1 MLIHDDISRRAKGI
15 RMLLLD
21 VDGVLTRGDIIYT
34 ALGDEVKQFSVKD
47 GMGIRLLMDAGIEV
61 GIVTARRAPA
71 LTARLENLG
80 VTRIYD
86 GVKHKEEVFDA
97 IVRET
102 GLAPSAI
109 AYAGDD
115 LPDIR
120 IMKRCGL
127 PTAVADACAEARA
140 AAVFVTTARGG
151 AGAVREISERILKA
165 QGLWDSVIERFL

>member
-1 MLIHDDISRRAKGI
+1 MLIHDDISQRAKAI

-21 VDGVLTRGDIIYT
+21 VDGVLTSGDIIYT
-34 ALGDEVKQFSVKD
+34 ASAEEVKRFNVKD

-61 GIVTARRAPA
+61 GIVTARRSPA
-71 LTARLENLG
+71 LMARLTNLG
-80 VTRIYD
+80 ITRIYD
-86 GVKHKEEVFDA
+86 GVKHKEDVFDA

-102 GLAPSAI
+102 GLPPQAI

-127 PTAVADACAEARA
+127 PITVADACAETRA
-140 AAVFVTTARGG
+140 AALYMTRAPGG
-151 AGAVREISERILKA
+151 DGAVREISEWILKA
-165 QGLWDSVIERFL
+165 QGLWDHVIERFL